1 MGTAFW
7 RDKVKEIETNTDF
20 KTQQLPLARIK
31 KIMKSDEDVRM
42 ISAEAPVVFA
52 QACELF
58 IMELTSRA
66 WAITEENKRRTLQ
79 KSDVAQ
85 AIQQGDFYD
94 FLVDIIPPDSSR
106 MPGSKVDNVA
116 MQQAHRQQLVQQ
128 QQQMVQQQMIVQQQL
143 MVQRQQQQQQMAHQQ
158 QMAQQQQHAQQQHPH
173 QQPRPQHHQQQQ
185 QHREEGMGG
194 PESGLDHLAL
204 QQHMQQHEQ
213 MAQQARYD
221 AQQRGAPREGMP
233 PGPH

>member
-1 MGTAFW
+1 MGQRRVHGAHLWLTYGTSGNMEGEMNPHAIAALPPQAPITNTAFW

-106 MPGSKVDNVA
+106 IPGRQRSNAASTQTAAGPAAAATATATATAANGATAVDGTA
-116 MQQAHRQQLVQQ
+116 A
-128 QQQMVQQQMIVQQQL
+128 
-143 MVQRQQQQQQMAHQQ
+143 A
-158 QMAQQQQHAQQQHPH
+158 AAATDGSPATDGTTAATAAAATST
-173 QQPRPQHHQQQQ
+173 PAT
-185 QHREEGMGG
+185 
-194 PESGLDHLAL
+194 SATTSS
-204 QQHMQQHEQ
+204 
-213 MAQQARYD
+213 AA
-221 AQQRGAPREGMP
+221 AAT
-233 PGPH
+233 

>member
-1 MGTAFW
+1 MGQRRVHGAHLWLTYGTSGNMEGEMNPHAIAALPPQAPITNTAFW

-128 QQQMVQQQMIVQQQL
+128 QQQQ
-143 MVQRQQQQQQMAHQQ
+143 
-158 QMAQQQQHAQQQHPH
+158 
-173 QQPRPQHHQQQQ
+173 
-185 QHREEGMGG
+185 
-194 PESGLDHLAL
+194 
-204 QQHMQQHEQ
+204 QQHMQQQQFLQQQYMMNKQRHEQ

>member
-52 QACELF
+52 QSCELF

-128 QQQMVQQQMIVQQQL
+128 QQQM
-143 MVQRQQQQQQMAHQQ
+143 AHQQ

-204 QQHMQQHEQ
+204 QQHMQQQQFLQQQYMMNKQRHEQ

>member
-85 AIQQGDFYD
+85 A
-94 FLVDIIPPDSSR
+94 
-106 MPGSKVDNVA
+106 
-116 MQQAHRQQLVQQ
+116 MQQAHRQQLVQQQQQQQQHQQ

-185 QHREEGMGG
+185 
-194 PESGLDHLAL
+194 L
-204 QQHMQQHEQ
+204 
-213 MAQQARYD
+213 MATAHGDYVAFD
-221 AQQRGAPREGMP
+221 
-233 PGPH
+233 

>member
-1 MGTAFW
+1 MGAHLWLTYGTSGNMEGEMNPHAIAALPPQAPITNTAFW

-66 WAITEENKRRTLQ
+66 WAITEENKHRTLQ

-128 QQQMVQQQMIVQQQL
+128 QQQQQQQQMVQQQMIVQQQL

-158 QMAQQQQHAQQQHPH
+158 QHAQQQHPH

-185 QHREEGMGG
+185 HREEQQQHREEGMGG
-194 PESGLDHLAL
+194 PE
-204 QQHMQQHEQ
+204 
-213 MAQQARYD
+213 
-221 AQQRGAPREGMP
+221 
-233 PGPH
+233 